1 MVFCPCLLQGVSLQ
15 CCYLFIYFYMR
26 LYVIFWFSSLFCTN
40 RRLANIS
47 SELIHLGESRLFC
60 PRNVPCF
67 LKEICVSDQRPE
79 GTLKHLPTPG
89 WMSKKNFGWMKMAFN
104 VQQLKSEPS
113 QWARQHW
120 HVPSQLHIFASE
132 DLESLTCASKRP
144 WKKTRKVPRCCSR
157 PVWGVDS
164 TQQFAAWVVL
174 MLASRCCMSGN
185 ASCFLPVSK
194 GKLQQ
199 EKEKLEKRFLRRRC
213 LFSNCFSCC
222 WSSTIRWTCWE
233 GTMSLIIRLSLCLLN
248 LLSMCNVIRRWLG
261 GHLATFKWHC
271 TSRNTRRK
279 YYPAPA
285 SLEPLC
291 SQM

>member
-40 RRLANIS
+40 RRLADIS

-185 ASCFLPVSK
+185 ASSAFFQFPKESFNRKKKSSRRGFCDVDASSRTVFLAVEALLYVELVERAP
-194 GKLQQ
+194 
-199 EKEKLEKRFLRRRC
+199 C
-213 LFSNCFSCC
+213 L
-222 WSSTIRWTCWE
+222 WSSDSPFAFWISSACAMSFE
-233 GTMSLIIRLSLCLLN
+233 GGW
-248 LLSMCNVIRRWLG
+248 V
-261 GHLATFKWHC
+261 AT
-271 TSRNTRRK
+271 
-279 YYPAPA
+279 
-285 SLEPLC
+285 
-291 SQM
+291 